1 MCRGMAV
8 DFLSRGVEDV
18 DPRIR
23 DDGGTGE
30 RHFLPELLKNA
41 GTKLPEKQTLQYA
54 CCAT

>member
-1 MCRGMAV
+1 MAV
-8 DFLSRGVEDV
+8 DFLFQGVEDA

-41 GTKLPEKQTLQYA
+41 GTKLPGKNKL
-54 CCAT
+54 